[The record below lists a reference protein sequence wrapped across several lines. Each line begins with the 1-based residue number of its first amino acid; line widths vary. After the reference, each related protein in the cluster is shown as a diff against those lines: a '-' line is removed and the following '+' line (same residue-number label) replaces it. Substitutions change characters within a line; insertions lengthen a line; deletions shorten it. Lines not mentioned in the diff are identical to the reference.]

1 MAQGKFSQPR
11 PHRDEERQIEKTFRQ
26 LTGQEPIPKPEPG
39 LDFEHTE
46 TSFQEAS
53 PQSEVN
59 SSQEATGEDLLR
71 EVLNF
76 PGEDD
81 SQSPKS
87 DARTSHAQE
96 SSPWEDSGSPSEED
110 DPEQPENPVLYWLNT
125 AMDFCT
131 KYKKYVLAGLCAM
144 ALILIVSVVG
154 IFLASASD
162 PYDGK
167 ILDNVFLGD
176 IPVGGM
182 TEDEAISAVKTITD
196 QTYGAEPMVIDLS
209 GVQVELSA
217 KDTKAT
223 LDVKKAVA
231 AAYSYGRTGSAQEK
245 EQAYAASKIQPYL
258 VDLTDYVD
266 VDEEY
271 IRSVLESYAGD
282 SGSTLTQ
289 TKYGLEGEQPE
300 LSADKFDEKAP
311 GQTLVITM
319 GTPGIGFDPE
329 AVLQQVLEAY
339 GDHKFLVTVE
349 TVEELTEPDPINLES
364 IYKEFYIAPVNA
376 TIDPTTSEIKPGSY
390 GYEFDLEEA
399 KKLVDEAEFG
409 EEIRIPMEYIEPD
422 ILDES
427 SLFQDVLG
435 SGQTKHNTNEN
446 RNTNLRL
453 ACQAING
460 VVLNPGETFSF
471 NDTLGQRTAAKGYKP
486 APAYS
491 GNETVD
497 EIGGGICQVSST
509 LYYSALLADMEIVSR
524 INHGFVPTYIDYGMD
539 ATVSWKSPDFQFR
552 NNSPYP
558 VKIQAEVSDGYVKVQ
573 ILGTDNRDYYVK
585 MKYKITATQEPGT
598 DYEDY
603 AYENELGYKD
613 GDVIKEG
620 VTGYTVKTYKC
631 KYDNQ
636 TNALLSEEY
645 EATSQYKTVNKVV
658 ARVEKPPETTVPE
671 TTVPE
676 TTVPETTV
684 PETTVPVTTAPPETT
699 QPPVETTAPV
709 ETTTPPTEE
718 TAPQPP
724 APEDAAPTV
733 ADAA

>member
-1 MAQGKFSQPR
+1 M
-11 PHRDEERQIEKTFRQ
+11 
-26 LTGQEPIPKPEPG
+26 
-39 LDFEHTE
+39 
-46 TSFQEAS
+46 
-53 PQSEVN
+53 
-59 SSQEATGEDLLR
+59 
-71 EVLNF
+71 
-76 PGEDD
+76 
-81 SQSPKS
+81 
-87 DARTSHAQE
+87 
-96 SSPWEDSGSPSEED
+96 
-110 DPEQPENPVLYWLNT
+110 
-125 AMDFCT
+125 
-131 KYKKYVLAGLCAM
+131 
-144 ALILIVSVVG
+144 
-154 IFLASASD
+154 
-162 PYDGK
+162 
-167 ILDNVFLGD
+167 
-176 IPVGGM
+176 
-182 TEDEAISAVKTITD
+182 
-196 QTYGAEPMVIDLS
+196 
-209 GVQVELSA
+209 
-217 KDTKAT
+217 
-223 LDVKKAVA
+223 
-231 AAYSYGRTGSAQEK
+231 
-245 EQAYAASKIQPYL
+245 
-258 VDLTDYVD
+258 
-266 VDEEY
+266 
-271 IRSVLESYAGD
+271 LESYAGD

-585 MKYKITATQEPGT
+585 MKYKITATQEPDT

-676 TTVPETTV
+676 TT
-684 PETTVPVTTAPPETT
+684 APPETT